1 MTRILTITLIFIFG
15 VLSLSSCT
23 QGGSDDL
30 SGTPFEA
37 GATIE
42 TPVEGGDDSNTPSG
56 SIY

>member
-15 VLSLSSCT
+15 ALSLSSCT
-23 QGGSDDL
+23 QDAS
-30 SGTPFEA
+30 SEAPFEV
-37 GATIE
+37 GGTIE